1 MSLWGPRILH
11 VCLWSCH
18 NQKGPCPSSS
28 ARSFVPS
35 QECARYGKV
44 EECVIFELLDT
55 TVPESEAVRIFVRF
69 ATRAGA
75 AAAVADLDGRFFDGR
90 AVRAAYWN
98 EDKFERREL
107 M

>member
-1 MSLWGPRILH
+1 MLDKTFNPTSITLSSFSLHPL
-11 VCLWSCH
+11 VV
-18 NQKGPCPSSS
+18 
-28 ARSFVPS
+28 A

-44 EECVIFELLDT
+44 EECVIFELLDAA
-55 TVPESEAVRIFVRF
+55 VPESEAVRIFVRF
-69 ATRAGA
+69 AARAAA

-90 AVRAAYWN
+90 AVRAGYWN

>member
-1 MSLWGPRILH
+1 MVALSNASQYVEQNYDCLAFLSLHPFVG
-11 VCLWSCH
+11 
-18 NQKGPCPSSS
+18 
-28 ARSFVPS
+28 AR
-35 QECARYGKV
+35 ECARYGKV
-44 EECVIFELLDT
+44 EECVIFELLDAA
-55 TVPESEAVRIFVRF
+55 VPESEAVRIFVRF

>member
-1 MSLWGPRILH
+1 MS
-11 VCLWSCH
+11 
-18 NQKGPCPSSS
+18 
-28 ARSFVPS
+28 
-35 QECARYGKV
+35 
-44 EECVIFELLDT
+44 
-55 TVPESEAVRIFVRF
+55 ESEAVRIFVRF